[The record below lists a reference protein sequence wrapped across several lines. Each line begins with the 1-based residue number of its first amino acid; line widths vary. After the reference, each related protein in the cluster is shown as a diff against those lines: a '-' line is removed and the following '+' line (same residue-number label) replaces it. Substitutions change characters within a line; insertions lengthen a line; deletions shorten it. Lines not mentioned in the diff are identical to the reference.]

1 MPGVTKE
8 DLENWFQYHAPAN
21 GSEIEKY
28 SKIRD
33 KAKEF
38 AQVVLENT
46 PGCPDQTVAI
56 RKIRE
61 AVMTANASIA
71 CGGK

>member
-8 DLENWFQYHAPAN
+8 DLQNWFTHHAPAN

-28 SKIRD
+28 TKIRD
-33 KAKEF
+33 KAKEL
-38 AQVVLENT
+38 AEVILETT
-46 PGCPDQTVAI
+46 PSCPDQTVAI
-56 RKIRE
+56 RHIRD